1 MPDTHIVLLPP
12 SWPQLLEIER
22 EARYSVLGDPSSQI
36 GSVGTA
42 AEPEVDAIR
51 AWFAHASHILSSY
64 TASCR
69 YGTSVLVPP
78 VELMHIFAQ
87 LSDSFS
93 RGIIPKLVSKAAAG
107 SGRKG
112 GSNLEEKH
120 VGWAT
125 LYIQSARSGKIDDKN
140 PIKTVMEVFGVTR
153 QSAQRWGTREVP
165 ASLKAGHDPEWII
178 RQTHSA
184 GAFYKQAGRSASALN
199 VRGAREPEQ
208 P

>member
-22 EARYSVLGDPSSQI
+22 EARYSILGDPSSQN

-42 AEPEVDAIR
+42 AEPEADAIR

-69 YGTSVLVPP
+69 YGASVLVPP
-78 VELMHIFAQ
+78 VELIHIFAQ

-93 RGIIPKLVSKAAAG
+93 RGIIPKLVSKTAAG

-120 VGWAT
+120 IGWAT
-125 LYIQSARSGKIDDKN
+125 LYIHSARSGNIDDKY
-140 PIKTVMEVFGVTR
+140 PINTVMDAFGVTR
-153 QSAQRWGTREVP
+153 TAARDWGARDVP
-165 ASLKAGHDPEWII
+165 ASLKEGYNPEWII
-178 RQTHSA
+178 RQMHSA
-184 GAFYKQAGRSASALN
+184 GAFYRQAGRSSSALN
-199 VRGAREPEQ
+199 LRGARKPEQ
-208 P
+208 S